1 MIIEGQLIISD
12 GFSRLDGT
20 RLMRG
25 ALNNG
30 GFGRAT
36 SFLRQERNLKSGE
49 TIRVDGVAA
58 EFEGDDVIVI
68 SDAGRAGQSLATA
81 TSVAFAVSRI
91 GSSKTPESAAKKS
104 AKKKRAGKSKSK
116 KK

>member
-1 MIIEGQLIISD
+1 MIMIIEGQLSISD

-36 SFLRQERNLKSGE
+36 SFLRQERNLQSGE

-58 EFEGDDVIVI
+58 EFQGGDVIVI
-68 SDAGRAGQSLATA
+68 SDAARAGQSLTTA
-81 TSVAFAVSRI
+81 ASVAVAI
-91 GSSKTPESAAKKS
+91 SKSGGGTKKRPAKKA
-104 AKKKRAGKSKSK
+104 AKKKRAGKSASK
-116 KK
+116 K

>member
-1 MIIEGQLIISD
+1 MIIEGQLIISN
-12 GFSRLDGT
+12 GFSQLDGT

-25 ALNNG
+25 ELNNG

-36 SFLRQERNLKSGE
+36 TFLRQERNLQSGE

-58 EFEGDDVIVI
+58 EFQADDVIVI

-81 TSVAFAVSRI
+81 TSVEFAVSRI
-91 GSSKTPESAAKKS
+91 GGARKRPAAKKA
-104 AKKKRAGKSKSK
+104 AKKKRPGKSASQK
-116 KK
+116 K

>member
-1 MIIEGQLIISD
+1 MIIEGQLTISN

-36 SFLRQERNLKSGE
+36 SFLRQERHLESGE

-58 EFEGDDVIVI
+58 EFLGDDVIVI
-68 SDAGRAGQSLATA
+68 SDAGRVGQSLATA
-81 TSVAFAVSRI
+81 TSVAFAVSGI
-91 GSSKTPESAAKKS
+91 GGTKKGRGAEKAAKKR
-104 AKKKRAGKSKSK
+104 RAGKRASK